1 MKFENVQIGSNNNY
15 RRILLAA
22 TLAGLAVV
30 AGACTTKS
38 EKKAEAVQPK
48 QIATQP
54 ATSQVAT
61 STAPPAKVEAKTE
74 KAAVKKPASK
84 TLRYKS
90 RDYAV
95 SFEYPWQYS
104 IASAKTVHQL
114 EALQPKSDG
123 HDGQITL
130 ARVDLPNGFY
140 PDSNFQSGYFTLSL
154 NPQLK
159 ENDCRAAFKAEKS
172 AKTAKINDADFV
184 WVETDQTGKG
194 GASKVRS
201 YVAFTNDVCYEF
213 ELGVKTR
220 NENGLAREVKVDQ
233 VMQRLEGMLKTVKF
247 ADLESNQTLESDGQN

>member
-1 MKFENVQIGSNNNY
+1 MKFENAQIGSTNNY
-15 RRILLAA
+15 RRILIAA
-22 TLAGLAVV
+22 SLAGLAVV
-30 AGACTTKS
+30 AGACSTKP
-38 EKKAEAVQPK
+38 EKKAETMRPK
-48 QIATQP
+48 QVAIP
-54 ATSQVAT
+54 PVSQVAT

-104 IASAKTVHQL
+104 IASAKTVHDL
-114 EALQPKSDG
+114 ESLKPKSDG

-140 PDSNFQSGYFTLSL
+140 PDSDFQSGYFTLSL

-159 ENDCRAAFKAEKS
+159 EKDCRTAFKADGAKS
-172 AKTAKINDADFV
+172 AKINDADFF

-220 NENGLAREVKVDQ
+220 NENGLAREVNVDQ

-247 ADLESNQTLESDGQN
+247 ADLESKETLESDGQN

>member
-1 MKFENVQIGSNNNY
+1 MKFENAQIGSTNNY
-15 RRILLAA
+15 RRIFIAA

-30 AGACTTKS
+30 AGACETKP
-38 EKKAEAVQPK
+38 EKKAEAIQPK
-48 QIATQP
+48 QVAIQP
-54 ATSQVAT
+54 ASQVAI
-61 STAPPAKVEAKTE
+61 SSPALPAKVEAKSTE
-74 KAAVKKPASK
+74 KAKKPASK

-104 IASAKTVHQL
+104 IASAKTVHDL
-114 EALQPKSDG
+114 ESLKPKSDG

-140 PDSNFQSGYFTLSL
+140 PDSDFESGYFTLSL

-159 ENDCRAAFKAEKS
+159 EKDCRAAFKADGAKS
-172 AKTAKINDADFV
+172 AKINDADFF
-184 WVETDQTGKG
+184 WVEADQTGKG

-220 NENGLAREVKVDQ
+220 NESGLAREVNVDQ

-247 ADLESNQTLESDGQN
+247 ADLESKQTLESDGQN